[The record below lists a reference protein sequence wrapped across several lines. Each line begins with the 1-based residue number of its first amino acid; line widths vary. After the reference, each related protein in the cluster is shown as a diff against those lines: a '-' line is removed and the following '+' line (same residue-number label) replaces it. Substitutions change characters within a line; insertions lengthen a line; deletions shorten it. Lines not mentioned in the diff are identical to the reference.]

1 MTNRFTRRQAQ
12 KITKEGGFDMIRI
25 NFYTLKMVKEDSVL
39 YEVPVI
45 KSPAEVYQAAKQ
57 LLALHEEPEEHFCI
71 LCLNTKNKIVG
82 VHTISIGSLNASIV
96 HPREVFKAAMLNNA
110 SGIICLHNHP
120 SGDPEPSR
128 DDIETTR
135 RLVEA
140 GEIIGIKVLDHVIIG
155 EQRYLSMK
163 ERCLM

>member
-1 MTNRFTRRQAQ
+1 MT
-12 KITKEGGFDMIRI
+12 KI
-25 NFYTLKMVKEDSVL
+25 NFYTLKIIKEDSVP

-71 LCLNTKNKIVG
+71 FCLNTKNKIVG
-82 VHTISIGSLNASIV
+82 VHTISIGTLNASIV

-110 SGIICLHNHP
+110 SAIICFHNHP

-128 DDIETTR
+128 EDIETTR

-140 GEIIGIKVLDHVIIG
+140 GEIMGIKVFDHVIIG

-163 ERCLM
+163 EEGLI

>member
-1 MTNRFTRRQAQ
+1 MT
-12 KITKEGGFDMIRI
+12 RI
-25 NFYTLKMVKEDSVL
+25 NFYTLKMVKEGSAL

-128 DDIETTR
+128 DDIETTH
-135 RLVEA
+135 RLVNA
-140 GEIIGIKVLDHVIIG
+140 GNILGIKVLDHVIIG
-155 EQRYLSMK
+155 DNRYVSLKEQGAM
-163 ERCLM
+163 

>member
-1 MTNRFTRRQAQ
+1 MV
-12 KITKEGGFDMIRI
+12 RI

-45 KSPAEVYQAAKQ
+45 KSPAEVYQVAKQ
-57 LLALHEEPEEHFCI
+57 LLALHEEPEENFCI
-71 LCLNTKNKIVG
+71 FCLNAKNKIIG
-82 VHTISIGSLNASIV
+82 VHTISIGSLTASIV

-110 SGIICLHNHP
+110 SAIICLHNHP

-128 DDIETTR
+128 EDIEITR

-140 GEIIGIKVLDHVIIG
+140 GKLLGINVLDHVIIG
-155 EQRYLSMK
+155 EQGYISMK
-163 ERCLM
+163 GNGLM

>member
-1 MTNRFTRRQAQ
+1 MT
-12 KITKEGGFDMIRI
+12 RI
-25 NFYTLKMVKEDSVL
+25 NFYTLKMVKEDSTL

-82 VHTISIGSLNASIV
+82 VHTISIGSLNTSIV
-96 HPREVFKAAMLNNA
+96 HPREVFKAAILNNA

-120 SGDPEPSR
+120 SGDPEPSWE
-128 DDIETTR
+128 DIAITR
-135 RLVEA
+135 RLVKA
-140 GEIIGIKVLDHVIIG
+140 GEIIGIEVLDHVIIG
-155 EQRYLSMK
+155 EQGYISMK
-163 ERCLM
+163 EKCLM

>member
-1 MTNRFTRRQAQ
+1 MV
-12 KITKEGGFDMIRI
+12 RI

-45 KSPAEVYQAAKQ
+45 KSPVEVYQAAKQ

-71 LCLNTKNKIVG
+71 FCLNTKNKIVG
-82 VHTISIGSLNASIV
+82 VHTISIGSLNATIV

-128 DDIETTR
+128 KDIEITR

-140 GEIIGIKVLDHVIIG
+140 GEIIDIEVIDHVIIG
-155 EQRYLSMK
+155 EQGYISMK
-163 ERCLM
+163 ERGLM

>member
-1 MTNRFTRRQAQ
+1 MV
-12 KITKEGGFDMIRI
+12 RI

-45 KSPAEVYQAAKQ
+45 KSPVEVYQAAKQ

-71 LCLNTKNKIVG
+71 FCLNTKNKIVG
-82 VHTISIGSLNASIV
+82 VHTISIGSLDASIV

-110 SGIICLHNHP
+110 SRIICLHNHP
-120 SGDPEPSR
+120 SGDPVPSKE
-128 DDIETTR
+128 DIELTR
-135 RLVEA
+135 RLIEA
-140 GEIIGIKVLDHVIIG
+140 GKILGIEVLDHIIIG
-155 EQRYLSMK
+155 EQRYVSMK

>member
-1 MTNRFTRRQAQ
+1 MT
-12 KITKEGGFDMIRI
+12 RI
-25 NFYTLKMVKEDSVL
+25 NFYTLKMVKEYSEL
-39 YEVPVI
+39 YEVSVI
-45 KSPAEVYQAAKQ
+45 KSPTEVYQAAKQ

-71 LCLNTKNKIVG
+71 LCLNAKNKIVG

-110 SGIICLHNHP
+110 SKIICLHNHP
-120 SGDPEPSR
+120 SGDPEPSQE
-128 DDIETTR
+128 DIETTR

-155 EQRYLSMK
+155 EQSYLSMREK
-163 ERCLM
+163 CLM

>member
-1 MTNRFTRRQAQ
+1 MT
-12 KITKEGGFDMIRI
+12 RI
-25 NFYTLKMVKEDSVL
+25 NFYTLKLVKENSTL

-45 KSPAEVYQAAKQ
+45 KSPTEVYEAAKQ

-110 SGIICLHNHP
+110 ASIICILNHP
-120 SGDPEPSR
+120 SGDPGPSR
-128 DDIETTR
+128 DDIETTH
-135 RLVEA
+135 RLVNA
-140 GEIIGIKVLDHVIIG
+140 GNILGIDVLDHIIIG
-155 EQRYLSMK
+155 DGRYISLKEQGM
-163 ERCLM
+163 M

>member
-1 MTNRFTRRQAQ
+1 MT
-12 KITKEGGFDMIRI
+12 RI
-25 NFYTLKMVKEDSVL
+25 NFYKLKMVKEDSEL

-45 KSPAEVYQAAKQ
+45 NSPTEVYQAAKQ

-128 DDIETTR
+128 EDIEITH
-135 RLVEA
+135 RLVNA
-140 GEIIGIKVLDHVIIG
+140 GNILGINVLDHVVIG
-155 EQRYLSMK
+155 DGRYISLKEQGAM
-163 ERCLM
+163 

>member
-1 MTNRFTRRQAQ
+1 
-12 KITKEGGFDMIRI
+12 
-25 NFYTLKMVKEDSVL
+25 MVKEDSVP

-45 KSPAEVYQAAKQ
+45 RSPAEAYQAAKQ

-71 LCLNTKNKIVG
+71 ICLNAKNKIVG
-82 VHTISIGSLNASIV
+82 VHTISIGTVNATIV

-110 SGIICLHNHP
+110 SAIICLHNHP

-128 DDIETTR
+128 EDIETTK

-140 GEIIGIKVLDHVIIG
+140 GEIMALESLIT
-155 EQRYLSMK
+155 
-163 ERCLM
+163 

>member
-1 MTNRFTRRQAQ
+1 MT
-12 KITKEGGFDMIRI
+12 RI
-25 NFYTLKMVKEDSVL
+25 NFYTLKLVKENSTL

-45 KSPAEVYQAAKQ
+45 KSPTEVYEAAKQ

-110 SGIICLHNHP
+110 ASIICIHNHP
-120 SGDPEPSR
+120 SGDPGPSR
-128 DDIETTR
+128 DDIETTH
-135 RLVEA
+135 RLVNA
-140 GEIIGIKVLDHVIIG
+140 GNILGIDVLDHIIIG
-155 EQRYLSMK
+155 DGRYISLKEQGM
-163 ERCLM
+163 M

>member
-1 MTNRFTRRQAQ
+1 MT
-12 KITKEGGFDMIRI
+12 RI
-25 NFYTLKMVKEDSVL
+25 SFYTLKMVKEDSVP

-45 KSPAEVYQAAKQ
+45 KSPTEVYQAAKQ
-57 LLALHEEPEEHFCI
+57 LLALHEKPQEHFCI
-71 LCLNTKNKIVG
+71 LCLNVKNKIVG
-82 VHTISIGSLNASIV
+82 VHTISIGSLNATIV

-128 DDIETTR
+128 EDIEITR
-135 RLVEA
+135 QLVKA
-140 GEIIGIKVLDHVIIG
+140 GEILGIRVLDHVIIG

-163 ERCLM
+163 ERGLM

>member
-1 MTNRFTRRQAQ
+1 MV
-12 KITKEGGFDMIRI
+12 RI
-25 NFYTLKMVKEDSVL
+25 NFYSLKMVKENSTL
-39 YEVPVI
+39 YETAVI

-71 LCLNTKNKIVG
+71 LCLNIKNKIVG

-110 SGIICLHNHP
+110 SAIICLHNHP
-120 SGDPEPSR
+120 SGDPEPSKE
-128 DDIETTR
+128 DIEITR

-140 GEIIGIKVLDHVIIG
+140 GEIIGIEVLDHVIIG

-163 ERCLM
+163 ERGLM